1 MSLEWDTTFPAMFI
15 GCGIKRAMSGTVAMT
30 IYKGTKP
37 SAETI
42 ASNWSN
48 YKTDSFDI
56 LVHYTGGVWTQQPL
70 QGSLLGL
77 STVPPSKSA
86 LGSGNASWAIIWMTD
101 VNDSACASSTL
112 PNTSF
117 IVVDCSVVGGSGV
130 VRFTDTVFTT
140 GISKVIAEATIETN

>member
-15 GCGIKRAMSGTVAMT
+15 HCAIKRAMSGTVAIT

-42 ASNWSN
+42 TNNWPN
-48 YKTDSFDI
+48 YKTGSVDI
-56 LVHYTGGVWTQQPL
+56 LVHYTGGVWTQQLL

-77 STVPPSKSA
+77 STVPPSKNA
-86 LGSGNASWAIIWMTD
+86 LGSGDASWAIIWMTD
-101 VNDSACASSTL
+101 VDDATCAAATL

-117 IVVDCSVVGGSGV
+117 IVVDCSDIGGSGV
-130 VRFTDTVFTT
+130 IRFSDTTFTT
-140 GISKVIAEATIETN
+140 GISKAISEATIETN